1 MEELDALKKRFRQK
15 TNRYKMDNDFENYSK
30 IYPHTNENLNEYI
43 DDLSGKTVLTVSAS
57 GDQKLNMIGKGAKRI
72 DTFDINKYSPLYE
85 NLKLCAVRYLDYEEG
100 YKFLSKLDK
109 DIYFKFN
116 TSLAQYERMFFDYLF
131 KNYDIDTIYKK
142 LFEKDCKNYVIN
154 NNYFDENTFY
164 SIKKRIRK
172 VEMNHYSCNI
182 YQAPN
187 FFNTTYDRIY
197 LSNIS
202 EYQLDTNRFL
212 RYINY
217 LKCFL
222 SDEGKI
228 YYAYL
233 YNTYITDPA
242 LALCEINKVFK
253 SYFEPEE
260 YFDIIESTEIIN
272 VRGADNVKKKDSVL
286 VLKK

>member
-242 LALCEINKVFK
+242 LALCEINKVFHN
-253 SYFEPEE
+253 YFEPEK
-260 YFDIIESTEIIN
+260 YFDIIESTEVIN

>member
-1 MEELDALKKRFRQK
+1 
-15 TNRYKMDNDFENYSK
+15 MDNDFENYSK

-116 TSLAQYERMFFDYLF
+116 TSLAQYERIFFDYLF

-253 SYFEPEE
+253 NYFEPEK
-260 YFDIIESTEIIN
+260 YFDIIESTEVIN

>member
-242 LALCEINKVFK
+242 LALCEINKVFQN
-253 SYFEPEE
+253 YFEPEK
-260 YFDIIESTEIIN
+260 YFDIIESTEVIN

>member
-85 NLKLCAVRYLDYEEG
+85 NLKLCAVRYLDYEDG

-172 VEMNHYSCNI
+172 VEMNHYSCNL

-242 LALCEINKVFK
+242 LALCEINKVFQN
-253 SYFEPEE
+253 YFEPEK
-260 YFDIIESTEIIN
+260 YFDIIESTEVIN

>member
-116 TSLAQYERMFFDYLF
+116 TSLAQYERIFFDYLF

-253 SYFEPEE
+253 NYFEPEK
-260 YFDIIESTEIIN
+260 YFDIIESTEVIN